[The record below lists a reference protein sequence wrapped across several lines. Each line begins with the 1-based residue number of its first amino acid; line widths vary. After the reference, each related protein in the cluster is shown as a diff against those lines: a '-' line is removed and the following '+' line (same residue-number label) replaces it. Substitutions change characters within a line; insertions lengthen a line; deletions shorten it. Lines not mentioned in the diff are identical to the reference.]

1 MNNRPKP
8 NTTFKRV
15 MSVIGL
21 FLAIGVVM
29 YGFLSLTNWSFN
41 LKDWSGFSR
50 FLMGALGIVFLIKIF
65 DEL

>member
-1 MNNRPKP
+1 
-8 NTTFKRV
+8 